1 MTASGTNPPPDFFEE
16 HSLDPVRAAKGG
28 AAKGASAKGATAAG
42 KPEKGTVASVPKKK
56 AGFYLSEALL
66 SRFDRQF
73 HQLKIDGVPVE
84 NKSALLEL
92 ALEYALTDLDRAEES
107 VLLRRL
113 NEKR

>member
-1 MTASGTNPPPDFFEE
+1 MTASETNTPPDFFEE
-16 HSLDPVRAAKGG
+16 HSLDPVT
-28 AAKGASAKGATAAG
+28 TAARTP
-42 KPEKGTVASVPKKK
+42 KKGIPAAVTKKK
-56 AGFYLSEALL
+56 AGFYLPAELL

-92 ALEYALTDLDRAEES
+92 ALEYALADLERNEES

-113 NEKR
+113 TGIR

>member
-16 HSLDPVRAAKGG
+16 HNLDPVTAAARTPGKGQRAA
-28 AAKGASAKGATAAG
+28 
-42 KPEKGTVASVPKKK
+42 VPKKK
-56 AGFYLSEALL
+56 AGFYLSEDLL
-66 SRFDRQF
+66 TRFDRLF

-92 ALEYALTDLDRAEES
+92 ALEFALADLARADES

-113 NEKR
+113 TQGR

>member
-16 HSLDPVRAAKGG
+16 HSLDPVTTATRTAAKGN
-28 AAKGASAKGATAAG
+28 SA
-42 KPEKGTVASVPKKK
+42 PVPKKK

-66 SRFDRQF
+66 TRFDRQF

-92 ALEYALTDLDRAEES
+92 ALEYALADLARADES

-113 NEKR
+113 TRGC